1 MISHWQQNYNRDY
14 AHSGKGQGMPCYLW
28 FESIHISIQFTA
40 FLVQESK
47 ILADLENNRNIFVFE
62 EIIRT
67 E

>member
-1 MISHWQQNYNRDY
+1 
-14 AHSGKGQGMPCYLW
+14 MPCYLW

-47 ILADLENNRNIFVFE
+47 ILADLEKNRNIFVFE